1 MRGGMIR
8 IMSIFGTGRR
18 TGASLALAAM
28 LVLAP
33 ANAHAGNFNDGL
45 MRLAEILGS
54 IHHLRNICGANDG
67 PLWRN
72 KMIDMMNA
80 AELEAPERKKIIAH
94 FNDAFYSART
104 RYPDCTNDAAR
115 RANLLFS
122 EGHRL
127 AEKLAGQRKDAASLF

>member
-1 MRGGMIR
+1 MRRGMTR

-18 TGASLALAAM
+18 AGISLMLAGMLALAP
-28 LVLAP
+28 VS
-33 ANAHAGNFNDGL
+33 AHADGFQNGL

-72 KMIDMMNA
+72 KMIDMINA
-80 AELEAPERKKIIAH
+80 ANLAPSARKKIITH
-94 FNDAFYSART
+94 FNDAYYSART

-115 RANLLFS
+115 KANQLFD

-127 AEKLAGQRKDAASLF
+127 AKRLSSNRKNSASLF

>member
-1 MRGGMIR
+1 MRRGMTR

-18 TGASLALAAM
+18 VSASLALALTLA
-28 LVLAP
+28 LAP
-33 ANAHAGNFNDGL
+33 VNAQAGSFENGL

-54 IHHLRNICGANDG
+54 IHHLRNDG

-72 KMIDMMNA
+72 KMIDMMNV
-80 AELEAPERKKIIAH
+80 AELSAPDRKKIISH

-104 RYPDCTNDAAR
+104 RYPDCTTDAAR
-115 RANLLFS
+115 RANLLFN

-127 AEKLAGQRKDAASLF
+127 AKKLASERRDAASLF

>member
-1 MRGGMIR
+1 MRRGMTR

-18 TGASLALAAM
+18 VSASLALALTLA
-28 LVLAP
+28 LAP
-33 ANAHAGNFNDGL
+33 VNAQAGSFENGL

-72 KMIDMMNA
+72 KMIDMMNV
-80 AELEAPERKKIIAH
+80 AELSAPDRKKIISH

-104 RYPDCTNDAAR
+104 RYPDCTTDAAR
-115 RANLLFS
+115 RANLLFN

-127 AEKLAGQRKDAASLF
+127 AKKLASERRDAASLF